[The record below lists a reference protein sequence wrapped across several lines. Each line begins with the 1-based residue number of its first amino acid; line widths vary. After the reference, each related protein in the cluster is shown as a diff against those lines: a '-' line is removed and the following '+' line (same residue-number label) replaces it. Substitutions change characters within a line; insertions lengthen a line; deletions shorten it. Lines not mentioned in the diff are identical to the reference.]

1 MTTLISK
8 FKLLRNPFL
17 LFLPFLLLYI
27 LIVLFLQSDT
37 LWGDEDKYL
46 TYAQNLLHGFY
57 SGPDP
62 NLSCGPGY
70 PILLMP
76 FVALHLPLL
85 VIKLV
90 NPVLYYLSV
99 VFLFKVVNRIAS
111 FKIAVIV
118 GVFWACYINAYENLP
133 LILTET
139 FAIFLV
145 AALMLSLI
153 KAFDPSAAVTSKKY
167 IYLSGFLLGYL
178 VLTKVIF
185 GYVMVF
191 MLIGSIA
198 LWLFGRKNKSYK
210 KAVIV
215 LVIALGTTIPYLVYT
230 YNLTGRLFYWST
242 VSGNNLYWMSTPYK
256 NEFGNWMQDPK
267 INEDSITAY
276 SDDTATYFGGSLN
289 LKNRLNYY
297 FQGYDDS
304 VKANH
309 WNDYKEINQ
318 SKTMIERDDAFK
330 RIAIRNIKSH
340 PMKFIQNWICNV
352 SRILFN
358 YPYSYKT
365 QEPGIL
371 LRLPMSGIIVVLILF
386 CLIPT
391 CINWRKIDFSIRFI
405 FLVVFIY
412 LGGSTL
418 GSAETRMFS
427 IAVPML
433 LVWIVYILKKTAIIK
448 LRFSRDEKM
457 N

>member
-8 FKLLRNPFL
+8 FKLPRNPFL

-27 LIVLFLQSDT
+27 LIVLFLQSDS

-90 NPVLYYLSV
+90 NPIFYYLSV

-111 FKIAVIV
+111 FKIALIV
-118 GVFWACYINAYENLP
+118 GIFWACYINAYENLP

-139 FAIFLV
+139 FVTFLI
-145 AALMLSLI
+145 AALMFFLM
-153 KAFDPSAAVTSKKY
+153 KAFDPDVSGKSKRY
-167 IYLSGFLLGYL
+167 IFLSGFLLGYV

-185 GYVMVF
+185 GYVMIF
-191 MLIGSIA
+191 MLIGSIV
-198 LWLFGRKNKSYK
+198 LWLLKTKNVNFK
-210 KAVIV
+210 KAVTI
-215 LVIALGTTIPYLVYT
+215 LAIAFITTTPYLAYT
-230 YNLTGRLFYWST
+230 YNLTGRMFYWST
-242 VSGNNLYWMSTPYK
+242 VGGNNLYWMSSPYK
-256 NEFGNWMQDPK
+256 NEYGSWLEDPK
-267 INEDSITAY
+267 FEADSFTLYTENTGTY
-276 SDDTATYFGGSLN
+276 SGGSLN
-289 LKNRLNYY
+289 LRNRLNH
-297 FQGYDDS
+297 FQGYEDS
-304 VKANH
+304 VRTNH

-318 SKTMIERDDAFK
+318 SKTSIERDDAFK

-340 PMKFIQNWICNV
+340 PLKFIQNWVCNV

-358 YPYSYKT
+358 YPYSYKA
-365 QEPGIL
+365 QGPGTL
-371 LRLPMSGIIVVLILF
+371 LRLPLSGIIAVLILF

-391 CINWRKIDFSIRFI
+391 CMNWRKIDFPVRFMWL
-405 FLVVFIY
+405 FVFIY
-412 LGGSTL
+412 LAGSTL
-418 GSAETRMFS
+418 GSAETRMFT
-427 IAVPML
+427 IVVPIL
-433 LVWIVYILKKTAIIK
+433 LLWISYILKKIAIIK
-448 LRFSRDEKM
+448 LRFSRDE
-457 N
+457 NTG